1 MAKPVSI
8 SARQISAAA
17 RKSVGK
23 ALTDR
28 KSPLPINEVRVGYF
42 PPHWILGFIL
52 DPREFEK
59 STFAEVQTVARNV
72 HGGIA
77 GEMATVAAAKP
88 AFVVGGGHIIC
99 GFFPPAEA
107 ELVE

>member
-8 SARQISAAA
+8 SAKAISAAA
-17 RKSVGK
+17 RDSVGK
-23 ALTDR
+23 ALAGR
-28 KSPLPINEVRVGYF
+28 KPGLPLNAVRIGYF
-42 PPHWILGFIL
+42 PPHWIFGFIL

-59 STFAEVQTVARNV
+59 STLAETQALASSV

-77 GEMATVAAAKP
+77 GALTTVADAKP

-107 ELVE
+107 ELLE